1 MMVDAMSCNMVLIV
15 ILSYDEVDY
24 FLQAW
29 RPWAVASGVKL

>member
-1 MMVDAMSCNMVLIV
+1 MMVDAMSCNMVL